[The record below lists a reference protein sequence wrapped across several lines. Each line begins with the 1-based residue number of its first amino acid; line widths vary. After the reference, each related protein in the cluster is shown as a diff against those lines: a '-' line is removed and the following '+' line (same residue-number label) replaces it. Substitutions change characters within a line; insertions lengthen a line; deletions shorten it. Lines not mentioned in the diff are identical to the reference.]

1 MKASV
6 EYLCDVLIIGSGAAG
21 LSLALRLADQAKVL
35 VLSKGPISEG
45 ATLYAQG
52 GIAAVFDETDSIES
66 HVSDT
71 LNAGAGLC
79 DPAVVEFTA
88 RNARDSIQW
97 LIQQG
102 VPFDQEEDAEGESHY
117 HLTREGGHSHRR
129 IFHAADATGKKLATM
144 VKTHQFEAVT
154 EITVLAQDHPRL
166 LSVITGACAA
176 AGGNI
181 VAMTTLLFTQLG
193 VDPAVF
199 GVSYPLLMAIVA
211 YLMVSHLHYPNFKGD
226 GGDKLYAAAKV
237 LAALM
242 FLAILWLGH
251 ASLLA
256 ALAVAIFS
264 TYAVLGIVNSLLA
277 SFANLRVAIVSSTK
291 SLA

>member
-102 VPFDQEEDAEGESHY
+102 VPFDQEEDAEGNP
-117 HLTREGGHSHRR
+117 T
-129 IFHAADATGKKLATM
+129 
-144 VKTHQFEAVT
+144 
-154 EITVLAQDHPRL
+154 IT
-166 LSVITGACAA
+166 
-176 AGGNI
+176 
-181 VAMTTLLFTQLG
+181 
-193 VDPAVF
+193 
-199 GVSYPLLMAIVA
+199 
-211 YLMVSHLHYPNFKGD
+211 
-226 GGDKLYAAAKV
+226 
-237 LAALM
+237 
-242 FLAILWLGH
+242 
-251 ASLLA
+251 
-256 ALAVAIFS
+256 
-264 TYAVLGIVNSLLA
+264 
-277 SFANLRVAIVSSTK
+277 
-291 SLA
+291 